1 MRYGS
6 RMAKTFFRVALVTV
20 AALALCSTQRA
31 QAGDGPPSE
40 PLEVKYAPAGCT
52 NLGEVK
58 GSCSR
63 NPCGPEIARKDAL
76 DEARKLGATHL
87 KTVWAGRYGAY
98 TEIYKG
104 MAYRCPTTAPVQ
116 GK

>member
-6 RMAKTFFRVALVTV
+6 RMANPVLPVALVLGV
-20 AALALCSTQRA
+20 ALAFLSTQGA
-31 QAGDGPPSE
+31 KADDGPPPE
-40 PLEVKYAPAGCT
+40 PVEVKSTPAGCK

-63 NPCGPEIARKDAL
+63 NPCSPEIARRDAL

-87 KTVWAGRYGAY
+87 KTTWAGRYGAF

-104 MAYRCPTTAPVQ
+104 VAYRCPGTAAVP